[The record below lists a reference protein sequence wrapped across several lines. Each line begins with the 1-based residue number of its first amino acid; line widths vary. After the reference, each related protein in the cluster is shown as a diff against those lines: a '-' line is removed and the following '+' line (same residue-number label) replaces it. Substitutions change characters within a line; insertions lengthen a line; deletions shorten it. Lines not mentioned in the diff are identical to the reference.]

1 MPAPVSANVIYDS
14 DEVFRG
20 INHENC
26 TVVVPAISLA
36 SYRADKSWNKF
47 THYETFEYT
56 PKDWILNGHLLLSD
70 NTRIPGSPDM
80 EINMGGG
87 LIVEGNSPMPIKTL
101 KIHQGEVYDQWGD
114 RSYTNKLPIVISRSN
129 ALSAEN
135 IELIYTCEPYQWYF
149 VSFPFDV
156 NPANITVDNNALY
169 VIRYYD
175 GAARAQY
182 GAGSSW
188 QDVPN
193 GDILRAG
200 EGYIIQFNQK
210 VTQFTVSAVHNAN
223 KDTFFSNSSR
233 KITLNEYNSEYAHN
247 RSWNLIGNPYP
258 CYFNIKS
265 MECSAPII
273 VQNGRGYSAYSPV
286 DDHYALSPMQAFF
299 IQKPLDL
306 ENITFQPEG
315 RQGDGAIVT
324 KEGYTRSIN
333 SERTVYNI
341 TLGNKIYTDK
351 TRFVITPNASIK
363 YDFGKDA
370 SKFMS
375 EDKEVVQLFTIENGV
390 QYAINERP
398 LEKGVIQLGVYI
410 GKKGEYTFNMG
421 ENIPLEGD
429 IILID
434 KQENK
439 EIDLKNESYSFDA
452 EAGTYADRFEIHLSI
467 VPTDIQT
474 KTEADSPRVI
484 PGYNKITVKADTG
497 DDIKIYAITGQLLR
511 QVIATQSETEI
522 AIGNGAYIVTVKDKA
537 FKTIV
542 LK

>member
-175 GAARAQY
+175 CAARAQ
-182 GAGSSW
+182 
-188 QDVPN
+188 
-193 GDILRAG
+193 
-200 EGYIIQFNQK
+200 F
-210 VTQFTVSAVHNAN
+210 
-223 KDTFFSNSSR
+223 
-233 KITLNEYNSEYAHN
+233 
-247 RSWNLIGNPYP
+247 
-258 CYFNIKS
+258 
-265 MECSAPII
+265 
-273 VQNGRGYSAYSPV
+273 
-286 DDHYALSPMQAFF
+286 
-299 IQKPLDL
+299 
-306 ENITFQPEG
+306 
-315 RQGDGAIVT
+315 
-324 KEGYTRSIN
+324 
-333 SERTVYNI
+333 
-341 TLGNKIYTDK
+341 
-351 TRFVITPNASIK
+351 
-363 YDFGKDA
+363 
-370 SKFMS
+370 
-375 EDKEVVQLFTIENGV
+375 
-390 QYAINERP
+390 
-398 LEKGVIQLGVYI
+398 
-410 GKKGEYTFNMG
+410 
-421 ENIPLEGD
+421 
-429 IILID
+429 
-434 KQENK
+434 
-439 EIDLKNESYSFDA
+439 
-452 EAGTYADRFEIHLSI
+452 
-467 VPTDIQT
+467 
-474 KTEADSPRVI
+474 
-484 PGYNKITVKADTG
+484 
-497 DDIKIYAITGQLLR
+497 
-511 QVIATQSETEI
+511 
-522 AIGNGAYIVTVKDKA
+522 
-537 FKTIV
+537 
-542 LK
+542 